1 MSVID
6 TAETAS
12 RIKTARRGPMR
23 SVNRPESGAE
33 SAPRPVLTEPM
44 RPTWVRLM
52 PRSSMIG
59 EARTAIA
66 KMEKVDATMA
76 ETRTT
81 PREARR
87 IDIPGPYL
95 RR

>member
-6 TAETAS
+6 TADTAS

-59 EARTAIA
+59 DASTAIA
-66 KMEKVDATMA
+66 KMEKVDATDGGDQDDA
-76 ETRTT
+76 EG
-81 PREARR
+81 PRR
-87 IDIPGPYL
+87 IDIPGPYP